1 MNSIV
6 SEKGQVTIPK
16 KLRQRLGLST
26 GVVLDFQE
34 KNGQLVATKVPQGDP
49 FEAWRGRG
57 NLPLGDN
64 GDDYL
69 KQIRER

>member
-1 MNSIV
+1 MNAII

-16 KLRQRLGLST
+16 KLRQRLGLSM

-34 KNGQLVATKVPQGDP
+34 ENGQLVAKKVIQGDP
-49 FEAWRGRG
+49 FEAWKGRG
-57 NLPLGDN
+57 ALPLGKS